1 MKSKMKRRMLAI
13 VLCMVIVLSN
23 SSFIFASSESG
34 TPAVEAASTEGTT
47 SQTETDTQGT
57 ETTPQTLA
65 VSESTPAPTDEP
77 AAPTSVEATPTPT
90 DTPEVTTTPE
100 PTGTP
105 TPEATPTPTDT
116 PETTTTPEPTDTPEI
131 TTTPE
136 PTDAP
141 ETTTTPEPTDTPEAT
156 PTPTQ
161 GPENGT
167 SDTAQPTAT
176 PTPTEAPVKSNE
188 AVELKQEFKDSDGNV
203 TSTVKAQ
210 IPEGTFAADASEIT
224 MEVQTPDTASAEHV
238 KEMMEELL
246 PENHMLGDYIF
257 YDIQFKVNGTV
268 TEPQKPITITFEG
281 NELSVKDVK
290 RANVFWLDPEDPQV
304 DGDKDQLVE
313 ITQKSEM
320 IENLQNSGQSMENID
335 DYDLS
340 EITLKED
347 GISDKIQMEGRT
359 STIYGCYV
367 VYEPVQVLAYD
378 DDQVTVTVSA
388 AEEGI
393 IPANAELKVVPI
405 IAEDKNTEDQ
415 YKEVEQKLQEKAEKD
430 AYDIAGFLAYDI
442 TFVDEDGNETEPGGE
457 VKVSIDYK
465 EAAIPE
471 TISEEDAA
479 NAEVTVL
486 HLEEDEKG
494 EVKEVVDMAQ
504 NEKVDVL
511 ATTEENKVEK
521 AEVRTESFSKFA
533 IIWRYGQSLDINVID
548 TKGVAIDE
556 KLPDYNVN
564 YNNISLVSITDISEK
579 KEYQIDNYAFVKAI
593 IGSNINSSEQVD
605 NATQVSRIR
614 YNNGWQYSTQSTGM
628 KDWKGIG
635 YNSIYFVYVGT
646 IETADTAGSIDISLY
661 DYNDNGEI
669 INSGWNG
676 SGLQFKGSGG
686 SPRYNDY
693 IGNWGVGYSDG
704 GNDEFAV
711 QGIVDGF
718 LYTAN
723 GQKVEDYIN
732 YEGQLYPKLNVG
744 SKQVLTELFDSKHHV
759 ASGLNHLFVKDEETG
774 YYSYNSAEHYA
785 YYNTDEEENPDKNF
799 VVYDDFKN
807 KGSDQYG
814 EFMPLEDFNEGAKW
828 YYGMTVGFNFIQPE
842 GGKINGQDMTFEFSG
857 DDDVWVFIDG
867 RLVLDIGGIHGSTSG
882 TINFATGEVQVEGVV
897 KEDWSGID
905 NTLGKTTSLSTIFS
919 LQGKTTFD
927 NYTEHRLEF
936 IYLERG
942 AGDSN
947 CDLKFN
953 MPTIPKQG
961 ITVQKEIDNY
971 DEGAYTDVLFQYKL
985 FLEDKDSATGFSQ
998 VTEGEYTVK
1007 RAGSSGQGETFHLE
1021 DNENGI
1027 FTLKHG
1033 EMATFEGLAEVGTEY
1048 YVQEIGLSQNE
1059 YDQVKITG
1067 SSITDEKGYFDYTD
1081 SPTEGAIAQTN
1092 NLTIGQDPYVVFHN
1106 RCAATNMKQLSIT
1119 KDVDGGTTN
1128 DEFTICVK
1136 IAGQPYV
1143 GDYWIGTNGYGSD
1156 DISSNGH
1163 TENGEIT
1170 IKEGQTI
1177 TVLGNV
1183 KTEDGKTVGFP
1194 SGTSFEVV
1202 EKNPGENYTGVTY
1215 KVENGGDRS
1224 STDGKASGEFQFENN
1239 AEIVVTNHLVQPEKP
1254 EDNPSDVPINKKIDW
1269 LGGGTDNPDTALDD
1283 DYFYRL
1289 YLDATGIPDTIPK
1302 GADIVLIL
1310 DMSNSMRF
1318 DMNGN
1323 GDIWNDEDEVPEDTW
1338 RLNYVKD
1345 AAKQAVETIKSSCSQ
1360 QGVNNIN
1367 IGLVTFN
1374 YGNASHEG
1382 TYENGT
1388 KILSKFTNQYDDLI
1402 DIIDELDEYDLKG
1415 RTNYEAAFAA
1425 TDQLLG
1431 QSTQANKYVV
1441 FITDGETNGY
1451 TDGGTGFE
1459 GNDKEAR
1466 GKEKYT
1472 NPDSVPEGNKE
1483 SLEQAQDIAQKWT
1496 KLSGFYTI
1504 AVSSDIEADTLKT
1517 LGPRNVP
1524 RLDIQANDK
1533 EAIEKAFS
1541 TIVST
1546 ITKQVCDVTITD
1558 TLSKYVEFVNE
1569 TGETLEGKE
1578 TVTGNDIALKVTKT
1592 VNGQTETLS
1601 SDAYTV
1607 TVDTDDNNHQRVRV
1621 NFGTEYFLEPGAIYT
1636 VSFNVKLTDQAFIDD
1651 MNNTG
1656 EPETDYE
1663 TNEEYKTSSEKIGHF
1678 SNTSATLTYS
1688 TVRDGELTQYTKVYP
1703 KPVVQVQARQ
1713 DWTIYKKSDSTNG
1726 AYLGNAV
1733 FELKNGNAT
1742 FIGTSNSGETKPSK
1756 LGYVEWTDKN
1766 ENPIK
1771 ETEIPVGEYTLTEI
1785 KAPNGFALSSVS
1797 WQVIIKNMET
1807 PEIRPI
1813 LEGGTLGKALPVEDT
1828 ETSDGRLMIVITNTP
1843 VFDLPS
1849 SGSSGIFGYT
1859 MGGTLLLMAG
1869 TLILYKMKRK
1879 EVQES

>member
-47 SQTETDTQGT
+47 SQTETDTQVT

-77 AAPTSVEATPTPT
+77 AAPTSVEVTPTPT

-367 VYEPVQVLAYD
+367 VYEPVQVLTYD

-405 IAEDKNTEDQ
+405 TAEDKNTEDQ
-415 YKEVEQKLQEKAEKD
+415 YKEVEQKLQEKAEED

-442 TFVDEDGNETEPGGE
+442 TFVDEDGNETEPSGE

-471 TISEEDAA
+471 AVSEEDAA

-521 AEVRTESFSKFA
+521 VEVRTESFSAFT
-533 IIWRYGQSLDINVID
+533 IIWENSQWPRLDIHIID
-548 TKGVAIDE
+548 GDGNPIGNEDQIHISKETFISDIAEKYEID
-556 KLPDYNVN
+556 DRY
-564 YNNISLVSITDISEK
+564 
-579 KEYQIDNYAFVKAI
+579 FMKAI
-593 IGSNINSSEQVD
+593 IGWDINSTEEVKA
-605 NATQVSRIR
+605 ATKVNQKIR
-614 YNNGWQYSTQSTGM
+614 YQNKNWQYSVLDNEGREQWYRFDN
-628 KDWKGIG
+628 KD
-635 YNSIYFVYVGT
+635 IYFVYVGT
-646 IETADTAGSIDISLY
+646 ITTEDTASTIDISLY
-661 DYNDNGEI
+661 NYNTNEDIGANREK
-669 INSGWNG
+669 
-676 SGLQFKGSGG
+676 SGLIFSGSQDQEN
-686 SPRYNDY
+686 SREKYNY
-693 IGNWGVGYSDG
+693 WIGYWAEKYNGTGKDHY
-704 GNDEFAV
+704 AV
-711 QGIVDGF
+711 QGIVDNF
-718 LYTAN
+718 LRDKN
-723 GQKVEDYIN
+723 GEKVDDYVN

-744 SKQVLTELFDSKHHV
+744 SKNTLTELFDQDHEV
-759 ASGLNHLFVKDEETG
+759 ASELNHLFVKKDG
-774 YYSYNSAEHYA
+774 YYVYNSAENYA
-785 YYNTDEEENPDKNF
+785 YYNEENGSNFILYDQPVDKGK
-799 VVYDDFKN
+799 DTD
-807 KGSDQYG
+807 GD
-814 EFMPLEDFNEGAKW
+814 FMPLEDIAESAEW

-842 GGKINGQDMTFEFSG
+842 GGKINGQPMTFEFSG

-867 RLVLDIGGIHGSTSG
+867 QLVLDLGGIHGATSG
-882 TINFATGEVQVEGVV
+882 TIDFATGKVTIQNDGVV
-897 KEDWSGID
+897 PTGESGIQ
-905 NTLGKTTSLSTIFS
+905 NTRGANTTLKQIFG
-919 LQGKTTFD
+919 LTTGNTFE

-942 AGDSN
+942 SGESN
-947 CDLKFN
+947 CNLKFN

-985 FLEDKDSATGFSQ
+985 FLEDEDSATGFSQ
-998 VTEGEYTVK
+998 VTVGEYTVK
-1007 RAGSSGQGETFHLE
+1007 RAGSSGQGETCYLE
-1021 DNENGI
+1021 NNENGI

-1033 EMATFEGLAEVGTEY
+1033 EMAIFEGLAEVGTEY
-1048 YVQEIGLSQNE
+1048 YVREIGLSQNE

-1067 SSITDEKGYFDYTD
+1067 SSITDEKGYFDYAD

-1092 NLTIGQDPYVVFHN
+1092 HLTIGQDPYVVFHN
-1106 RCAATNMKQLSIT
+1106 RCAETNMKQLSIT
-1119 KDVDGGTTN
+1119 KNVDGGTTS
-1128 DEFTICVK
+1128 DDFTICVK

-1143 GDYWIGTNGYGSD
+1143 GDYRIGTKGYGSN
-1156 DISSNGH
+1156 DISNNGH

-1170 IKEGQTI
+1170 IEEGQTI

-1183 KTEDGKTVGFP
+1183 KTEDGETVGFP

-1202 EKNPGENYTGVTY
+1202 EKSPGENYTGVTY
-1215 KVENGGDRS
+1215 EVKNGGNRS
-1224 STDGKASGEFQFENN
+1224 NIDEKASGEFQIENN
-1239 AEIVVTNHLVQPEKP
+1239 AEVVVTNHLVQPEKP

-1289 YLDATGIPDTIPK
+1289 YLDATGIPDTIPE

-1382 TYENGT
+1382 KYENGT
-1388 KILSKFTNQYDDLI
+1388 KILSKFTNKYDDLI
-1402 DIIDELDEYDLKG
+1402 DIIDELDEHDLEG

-1425 TDQLLG
+1425 TDQLLDG
-1431 QSTQANKYVV
+1431 STQENKYVV

-1459 GNDKEAR
+1459 GNNKEAR
-1466 GKEKYT
+1466 GDEKYT
-1472 NPDSVPEGNKE
+1472 NPDSSPEGNKE
-1483 SLEQAQDIAQKWT
+1483 SLEQAQDIAQTWT
-1496 KLSGFYTI
+1496 TLSGFYTI
-1504 AVSSDIEADTLKT
+1504 AVSSDIEADILKT

-1558 TLSKYVEFVNE
+1558 TLSEYVEFVNE
-1569 TGETLEGKE
+1569 TGETLEGNE

-1651 MNNTG
+1651 MGDTG
-1656 EPETDYE
+1656 EPGTDYE
-1663 TNEEYKTSSEKIGHF
+1663 TKKEYKTSSEKIGHF

-1688 TVRDGELTQYTKVYP
+1688 TVKDGELTQYTKVYP

-1742 FIGTSNSGETKPSK
+1742 FIGTSNSGETNPSK
-1756 LGYVEWTDKN
+1756 LGYVEWTDQNGK
-1766 ENPIK
+1766 PIK
-1771 ETEIPVGEYTLTEI
+1771 ETEIPVGVYTLTET

-1797 WQVIIKNMET
+1797 WQVTVKNMET

-1813 LEGGTLGKALPVEDT
+1813 LENGTLGKALPVEDT
-1828 ETSDGRLMIVITNTP
+1828 ENSDGRLMIVITNTP

-1849 SGSSGIFGYT
+1849 AGSSGIFGYT